1 MRLVKVTPRGQ
12 TLAVPPRRKS
22 TASAP
27 TPATEVVWERA
38 EPAQRPAPGPLSRER
53 IVRAAIA
60 IADKEGLAEVSLR
73 KVAAK
78 LNAGPMR
85 LYTYTSTKDGLL
97 ELMVDAIYG
106 EIGGKDLERGDWRK
120 TLRSIAERTRLV
132 AKKHPWFVD
141 LLGRRP
147 HLGPHALEHY
157 ERSLA
162 ALTND
167 QAFEHIDDA
176 LQAYATLNAYVVGA
190 IKTEAASLRAERESG
205 LNESDFRAVS
215 WPYLQRVIE
224 SGRFPMIAKVVSDAT
239 HPSSA
244 VTFERGLE
252 CVIEGIASCLGA
264 QRGSH
269 RRKPRPTT

>member
-1 MRLVKVTPRGQ
+1 M
-12 TLAVPPRRKS
+12 PPRRKS

-27 TPATEVVWERA
+27 AASAEFVWERT

-53 IVRAAIA
+53 IVRAAIT
-60 IADKEGLAEVSLR
+60 IADKEGLGEVSLR

-97 ELMVDAIYG
+97 ELMVDAIYA
-106 EIGGKDLERGDWRK
+106 EIAGKGVERGDWRK
-120 TLRSIAERTRLV
+120 TLWSIAEHTRHA
-132 AKKHPWFVD
+132 AKKHPWFID

-147 HLGPHALEHY
+147 HLGPNALDHY
-157 ERSLA
+157 EQALA
-162 ALTND
+162 ALSND
-167 QAFEHIDDA
+167 RAFERIDDA
-176 LQAYATLNAYVVGA
+176 LQAYATVNAYVVGA

-205 LNESDFRAVS
+205 MNESDFRAAS

-239 HPSSA
+239 HPSSDVSFA
-244 VTFERGLE
+244 RGLE
-252 CVIEGIASCLGA
+252 CVIAGIAHCLGA
-264 QRGSH
+264 PRASN
-269 RRKPRPTT
+269 RRKARQPD

>member
-1 MRLVKVTPRGQ
+1 MPQ
-12 TLAVPPRRKS
+12 RRKS
-22 TASAP
+22 PAP
-27 TPATEVVWERA
+27 AQPSELVWERS

-85 LYTYTSTKDGLL
+85 LYTYTSTKEGLL
-97 ELMVDAIYG
+97 ELMVDAVYG
-106 EIGGKDLERGDWRK
+106 EIAVKDLASGDWRG
-120 TLRSIAERTRLV
+120 TLRSIAEHTRQA

-157 ERSLA
+157 EQSLA
-162 ALTND
+162 ALCN
-167 QAFEHIDDA
+167 QSAFEHIDDA
-176 LQAYATLNAYVVGA
+176 LQAYRTVTAYVVGA
-190 IKTEAASLRAERESG
+190 IKTETASLRAEHESG
-205 LNESDFRAVS
+205 LNEGDFQAAS
-215 WPYLQRVIE
+215 WPYLQRMIE
-224 SGRFPMIAKVVSDAT
+224 TGRFPMIAKVVSDAT
-239 HPSSA
+239 HPSSD

-252 CVIEGIASCLGA
+252 SVIEGIALGLA
-264 QRGSH
+264 GPRGPN
-269 RRKPRPTT
+269 RRKPRAHD